1 MTYIMRYEHS
11 AVCTLSESRKANEA
25 RWRMA
30 NKRICISN
38 EMFGEWRQLREEL
51 CPFKTTIYSFAICYR
66 IVLHMKLPLSM
77 EG

>member
-1 MTYIMRYEHS
+1 MTYIMHYEHS
-11 AVCTLSESRKANEA
+11 AVCTPSESRKANEA

-38 EMFGEWRQLREEL
+38 ETFGEWQQLREEL
-51 CPFKTTIYSFAICYR
+51 YPFETTIYSIATCYH
-66 IVLHMKLPLSM
+66 IVLHMKLSLLM